1 MYTAQPP
8 AYNPINMT
16 QMGMMGPGGVPM
28 PTMVPMVPAVR
39 TVSPNYFMFAG
50 PPLSLKAR
58 MDQTT
63 PEHLL
68 LVNDCYINIMGN
80 QIQTISICSMTLTYL
95 AGSICIFPLFFTC
108 MDWWKKCTFA
118 AQSIEVNF
126 YREL

>member
-1 MYTAQPP
+1 MYTAQPQ

-16 QMGMMGPGGVPM
+16 QMGMMGAGGVPM
-28 PTMVPMVPAVR
+28 VPMVPMVPAVR

-63 PEHLL
+63 YEHLQ
-68 LVNDCYINIMGN
+68 LVNDCYINIMGT
-80 QIQTISICSMTLTYL
+80 QIQTISICSMTCTYMM
-95 AGSICIFPLFFTC
+95 GGFCIFPLFFTC

-118 AQSIEVNF
+118 AHSIEVNY